1 MPLYCVYVQI
11 IPSDPNEE
19 SFIQQ
24 TQQQQQVKV
33 QERHLPSLVTHEW
46 YVDIHLQDYPF
57 KWSLF
62 SNDPV
67 TIWEKGLKSASSSK
81 FVKSQQKNK

>member
-24 TQQQQQVKV
+24 TQQQQVKV

-67 TIWEKGLKSASSSK
+67 TMQW
-81 FVKSQQKNK
+81 N